1 MYPTPSG
8 ALQELG
14 EESAV
19 MDRERPKVLEGR
31 IPEAWI
37 GQEVMLVPML
47 LRVKLYAGGM
57 YHQAHAA

>member
-1 MYPTPSG
+1 
-8 ALQELG
+8 LQELG